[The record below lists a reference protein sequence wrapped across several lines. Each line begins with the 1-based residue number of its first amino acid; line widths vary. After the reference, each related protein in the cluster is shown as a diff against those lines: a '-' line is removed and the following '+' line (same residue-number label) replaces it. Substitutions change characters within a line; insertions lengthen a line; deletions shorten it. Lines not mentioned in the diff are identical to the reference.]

1 MYQYFKNGPLSFT
14 TPAPV
19 NVNENNYQIE
29 EVILLNI
36 TSSINLSHSY
46 LCWIIILIWIYF
58 SMESLTFFFSL
69 SVCTLSH
76 TLSACFSL
84 SPSLYL
90 YLYISASHSLSSS
103 LSISL
108 YLSSVLHCCP
118 LTIQLIFYYLFILF
132 CLLYYILPW

>member
-1 MYQYFKNGPLSFT
+1 
-14 TPAPV
+14 
-19 NVNENNYQIE
+19 
-29 EVILLNI
+29 
-36 TSSINLSHSY
+36 
-46 LCWIIILIWIYF
+46 
-58 SMESLTFFFSL
+58 MESLTFFFSL

-108 YLSSVLHCCP
+108 YLSSVLHCC
-118 LTIQLIFYYLFILF
+118 LQQFNLFFIIYLSCFVGFTSFFLDNFIYF
-132 CLLYYILPW
+132 ICQHAYEPATATAAAAAYPYPIASAPIYAANGTEATSTEYRKN